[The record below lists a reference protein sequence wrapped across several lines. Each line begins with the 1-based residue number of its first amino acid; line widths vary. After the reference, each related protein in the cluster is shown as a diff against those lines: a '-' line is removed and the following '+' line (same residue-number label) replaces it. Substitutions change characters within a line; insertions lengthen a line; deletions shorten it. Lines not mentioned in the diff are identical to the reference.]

1 MLKEL
6 RLKNFQCWKKQTCV
20 FSSGLNVIIGESGT
34 GKSAAFLK
42 APKLLATN
50 QPSGDEFISNWVK
63 RGQNMVVE
71 ALLEDDIAVFREKGK
86 STNLYGIGYEDGS
99 KEDEE
104 FTAFGKGK
112 VPEEITKMLRL
123 DPINIQ
129 GQLDGPFMLNM
140 SPGDVARELN
150 RACKL
155 DGIDRGTTNSKK
167 RVSRL
172 EQKVKSISGQIDG
185 LKDRIEELSW
195 IEQVES
201 KIVKLEEKE
210 EERRVLTIQ
219 HNNLKNIIVTLLKE
233 QRNIDQCKAILK
245 AKPKVASL
253 LNKQKEMDRLIKKAT
268 SLNSIIKTF
277 KQAQDIIKEKEE
289 LLKASPKLN
298 KLTTLNIEKERLE
311 YEKER
316 LDKAIKTAKI
326 HKEVYQERRKERD
339 RLEKEFHETMPDICP
354 LCGK

>member
-1 MLKEL
+1 LIKEL
-6 RLKNFQCWKKQTCV
+6 RLENFQCWKKQIFV
-20 FSSGLNVIIGESGT
+20 FSPGLNVIIGKSGT

-63 RGQNMVVE
+63 RGENMVVE
-71 ALLEDDIAVFREKGK
+71 ALLEDNIAVFREKGK

-99 KEDEE
+99 QEDQE

-112 VPEEITKMLRL
+112 VPEEITKILRL

-155 DGIDRGTTNSKK
+155 EGIDRGISNSGK
-167 RVSRL
+167 RVRGL

-185 LKDRIEELSW
+185 LKDRVEELSW
-195 IEQVES
+195 IEEVEP
-201 KIVKLEEKE
+201 KIVKLEKKE

-233 QRNIDQCKAILK
+233 QRNIDQCKVILK
-245 AKPKVASL
+245 AKPKVTSL
-253 LNKQKEMDRLIKKAT
+253 LNKQKEMDKLIRKAT
-268 SLNSIIKTF
+268 SLNGIIKTF
-277 KQAQDIIKEKEE
+277 KQAQDTIKEKED
-289 LLKASPKLN
+289 LLKASPKLK
-298 KLTTLNIEKERLE
+298 KLITLNIEKERLE

-316 LDKAIKTAKI
+316 LDKAIRTTKA
-326 HKEVYQERRKERD
+326 HKEMYQSKRKERD